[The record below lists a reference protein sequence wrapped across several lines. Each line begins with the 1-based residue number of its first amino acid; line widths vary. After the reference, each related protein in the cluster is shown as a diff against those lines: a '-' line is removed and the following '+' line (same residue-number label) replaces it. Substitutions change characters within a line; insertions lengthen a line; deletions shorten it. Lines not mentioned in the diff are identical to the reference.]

1 LNTTVKIKGMSC
13 NHCVMAVTKALKS
26 VDGVREAT
34 VDLAQ
39 GQASIEH
46 ENPLDMAQIKQH
58 VEKAG
63 FELG

>member
-1 LNTTVKIKGMSC
+1 
-13 NHCVMAVTKALKS
+13 MAVTKALKA